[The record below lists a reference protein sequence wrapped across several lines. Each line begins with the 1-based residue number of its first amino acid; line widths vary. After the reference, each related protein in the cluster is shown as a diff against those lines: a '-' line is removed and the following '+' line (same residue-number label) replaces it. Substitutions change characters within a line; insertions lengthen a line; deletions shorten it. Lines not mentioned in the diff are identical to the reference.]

1 MSCLTAFVTPV
12 FLSLSV
18 CVCLSVR
25 HLQVKLVKYISK
37 QLEWKQS
44 VPEIDRLELDSY
56 PQLTDWLYTIN
67 LRPELIEV
75 SIFVFVLSVFVSY
88 FIVHISLLHD
98 LYSSIR
104 FLFCSVF
111 YFIIK

>member
-1 MSCLTAFVTPV
+1 MSCLSQQLFHP
-12 FLSLSV
+12 SKPV
-18 CVCLSVR
+18 CVCVCVCDR

-44 VPEIDRLELDSY
+44 VRERDRPLALDSY

-75 SIFVFVLSVFVSY
+75 PVCVFVLNVLVS
-88 FIVHISLLHD
+88 
-98 LYSSIR
+98 
-104 FLFCSVF
+104 
-111 YFIIK
+111 